1 MAGARREQGAVSPVP
16 IADATNA
23 PVAIWDGAPW
33 DIIEGEDFEPGEWR
47 HLACE
52 LRAIAEMLGG
62 HGSAA
67 EIIHRDKKGNV
78 KETFFRWQYIARNGW
93 RGIL

>member
-1 MAGARREQGAVSPVP
+1 MSPVP

-52 LRAIAEMLGG
+52 LKAIAGMLGG

-67 EIIHRDKKGNV
+67 EIVHRDKKGAV
-78 KETFFRWQYIARNGW
+78 KERIFRWHYIARSGW
-93 RGIL
+93 RGVL

>member
-1 MAGARREQGAVSPVP
+1 MAGAHREQGSVSPVP

-23 PVAIWDGAPW
+23 PVVIWDRSPW
-33 DIIEGEDFEPGEWR
+33 DFIEGEDFEPGEWR

-52 LRAIAEMLGG
+52 LKAIAEMLGG

-67 EIIHRDKKGNV
+67 EIIRRNKDLSIKSKN
-78 KETFFRWQYIARNGW
+78 FRWQYIARSGW